1 MNTKDITMMAMF
13 AAIIGVLGLFP
24 PLVLPFSPVPITA
37 QTLGVMLAGSILG
50 AKRGGG
56 SVLLVVALIAVG
68 APLLSGGRGGLGML
82 LAPGGGYILAWPIA
96 AFVIGMIVH
105 RAKKVTVINA
115 VMANL
120 AGGIIII
127 HAIGILY
134 FSWLADLPLTAAALS
149 SLTFLPG
156 DLAKVMI
163 AAFLSVKI
171 LQHSP
176 FIFENDTGVKNVEHS

>member
-13 AAIIGVLGLFP
+13 AAIIGILGLFP
-24 PLVLPFSPVPITA
+24 PLILPFSPVPITA

-56 SVLLVVALIAVG
+56 SALLVVALIAVG
-68 APLLSGGRGGLGML
+68 APLLSGGRGGLGIL

-96 AFVIGMIVH
+96 AFVIGFIINH
-105 RAKKVTVINA
+105 AKNVTVINT

-120 AGGIIII
+120 AGGVIVI
-127 HAIGILY
+127 HLSGILY
-134 FSWLADLPLTAAALS
+134 FSWIAGLPLTAAALS

-156 DLAKVMI
+156 DLAKAII
-163 AAFLSVKI
+163 AAILSAKI

-176 FIFENDTGVKNVEHS
+176 FLFQNSAGVR